1 MLKKIISIGLICG
14 LLQSALAQSIGSLYA
29 DIKASEVGDVLTV
42 IIVESANAS
51 RESKSKS
58 QSKAE
63 MQAGASASGNLAD
76 FLPLF
81 GGGSNISSNYAGSDG
96 TEQRD
101 RLTGRI
107 TVRIVEKTESGM
119 FKIKG
124 ERKLGVNSEE
134 NLMQLEGY
142 VRPKDINTDNSIF
155 SYNIADAKITYRKS
169 GITNK
174 LLGQGTLSKTFTWIV
189 GGLMIAAGAGYFA
202 FK

>member
-1 MLKKIISIGLICG
+1 MLKKIISVLLITG
-14 LLQSALAQSIGSLYA
+14 LLQSTFAQAIGSLYA

-58 QSKAE
+58 QSRAE

-142 VRPKDINTDNSIF
+142 VRPKDINTDNSIL

-174 LLGQGTLSKTFTWIV
+174 LLGQGTLSKAFTWIV
-189 GGLMIAAGAGYFA
+189 GGLMVAAGAGYFA